1 MDYLQIL
8 REIAKDCSLF
18 VFDFDGTLINSEPY
32 HFLSH
37 KKVMESIFPDTKFTK
52 EDFDREVLGRTDKEI
67 YGNVN
72 KRKKI
77 DVDKAISEKLS
88 LSLKY
93 LTSDKVK
100 LFDYFYQVVKAFP
113 DKEYIILSNQEENT
127 LKEVLKKKGV
137 LDIFKK
143 VISVPSLIDVT
154 KFEVLAN
161 LQEFAGIKVGGAV
174 IFEDSNSTLDYAKEL
189 GYKRVAILSETNR
202 GKNFD
207 VDLIIDTDKDN
218 K

>member
-1 MDYLQIL
+1 M
-8 REIAKDCSLF
+8 
-18 VFDFDGTLINSEPY
+18 
-32 HFLSH
+32 
-37 KKVMESIFPDTKFTK
+37 
-52 EDFDREVLGRTDKEI
+52 
-67 YGNVN
+67 
-72 KRKKI
+72 
-77 DVDKAISEKLS
+77 
-88 LSLKY
+88 
-93 LTSDKVK
+93 
-100 LFDYFYQVVKAFP
+100 
-113 DKEYIILSNQEENT
+113 
-127 LKEVLKKKGV
+127 
-137 LDIFKK
+137 
-143 VISVPSLIDVT
+143 PSLIDVT